1 VNGYFVLVLHTHL
14 PYVNHP
20 NHELYLE
27 ERWYVEAVLESYV
40 PLLMM
45 FDRLQEKKVPFK
57 VTISLSPPLLEM
69 FRNATLTE
77 KVKNYAQRLVELCEK
92 EMTRASTQQE
102 RDLARFYRERFL
114 GCLNY
119 LSSVNGNLANG
130 FRRHAQLGNVQL
142 ITCNATHGFL
152 PLMRHQPFAVDA
164 QIKVGVETF
173 KRHFDF
179 EPKGMWLAE
188 CGYYSGLDELL
199 KKYDME
205 FFFVDSHALWYAD
218 EKPYFDVYRPI
229 MTPSGVF
236 AFARDPESSEQ
247 VWSATMGYPG
257 DGRYREFYRDLGF
270 DRDYDY
276 IEPYID
282 KSGVRVNVGVK
293 YHRITSR
300 ETPLDKKELYNREE
314 ALFAANE
321 HALDFLNKK
330 LIQIN
335 KLTSVF
341 NQPPVIVA
349 PFDTELFGHW
359 WFEGPEFLENFF
371 IEASK
376 CKQIKFATPSEIIEK
391 FDSFQIVTPAD
402 SSWGNG
408 GYFDTWLNG
417 RNDWI
422 QLHLVEI
429 RDRMKRL
436 AETYFEEKD
445 PLKVRVLNQMLRE
458 LLLAESSDWPFIMTT
473 GTNVQYA
480 VNRIKTHVKRF
491 LDLETQL
498 VKDNIDGEF
507 LARLEQED
515 DVFPWIDYRSYA
527 AFQTGKEG

>member
-1 VNGYFVLVLHTHL
+1 
-14 PYVNHP
+14 
-20 NHELYLE
+20 
-27 ERWYVEAVLESYV
+27 
-40 PLLMM
+40 
-45 FDRLQEKKVPFK
+45 
-57 VTISLSPPLLEM
+57 
-69 FRNATLTE
+69 
-77 KVKNYAQRLVELCEK
+77 
-92 EMTRASTQQE
+92 
-102 RDLARFYRERFL
+102 
-114 GCLNY
+114 
-119 LSSVNGNLANG
+119 
-130 FRRHAQLGNVQL
+130 
-142 ITCNATHGFL
+142 
-152 PLMRHQPFAVDA
+152 
-164 QIKVGVETF
+164 
-173 KRHFDF
+173 
-179 EPKGMWLAE
+179 
-188 CGYYSGLDELL
+188 
-199 KKYDME
+199 
-205 FFFVDSHALWYAD
+205 
-218 EKPYFDVYRPI
+218 
-229 MTPSGVF
+229 VF

-247 VWSATMGYPG
+247 VWSATTGYPG

-270 DRDYDY
+270 DRDYEY
-276 IEPYID
+276 IKPYID

-314 ALFAANE
+314 AFFAANE

-429 RDRMKRL
+429 RDRMKKL
-436 AETYFEEKD
+436 AEKYVEEKD
-445 PLKVRVLNQMLRE
+445 LLKVRVLNQMLRE

-498 VKDNIDGEF
+498 VKDNIDEEF